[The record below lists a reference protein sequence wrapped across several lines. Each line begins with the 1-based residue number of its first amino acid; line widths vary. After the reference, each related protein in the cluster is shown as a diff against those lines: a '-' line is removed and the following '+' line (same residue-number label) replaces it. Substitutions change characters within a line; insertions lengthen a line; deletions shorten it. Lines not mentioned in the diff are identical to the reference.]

1 MSPNK
6 FLAIPFLSNLRVS
19 VQYYTSPLHFITVLY
34 RATTILF
41 QSIHRLDIALL
52 YYSFP
57 LQDLSSPFQCFTTPF
72 HASPTQH
79 TSLLYFT
86 FPLPRYAK
94 LLFTVPTRILSLLCL
109 CNTHH
114 RLAGLFRR
122 IAFLSYASPKQIN
135 TYPFHTF
142 ALPIITTI
150 SHAVAY
156 SAISVHLKRPLPEF
170 RH

>member
-1 MSPNK
+1 MHLCYA
-6 FLAIPFLSNLRVS
+6 FLFSTTRRLCISSLFYTEPR
-19 VQYYTSPLHFITVLY
+19 QYC
-34 RATTILF
+34 
-41 QSIHRLDIALL
+41 
-52 YYSFP
+52 
-57 LQDLSSPFQCFTTPF
+57 SSPFIALTLLCCTIRF
-72 HASPTQH
+72 HCKTFHRHSNALRLHSMLRQRST
-79 TSLLYFT
+79 LLYFT

-135 TYPFHTF
+135 AYPFHTF

-150 SHAVAY
+150 SHTVAY
-156 SAISVHLKRPLPEF
+156 SVISVHLKRPLPEF